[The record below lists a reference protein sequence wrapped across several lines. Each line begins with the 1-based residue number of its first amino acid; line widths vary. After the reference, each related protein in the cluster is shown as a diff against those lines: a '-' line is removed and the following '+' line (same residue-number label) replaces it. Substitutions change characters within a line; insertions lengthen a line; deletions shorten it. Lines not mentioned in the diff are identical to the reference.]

1 MNSRADQ
8 IAKTILSHLRET
20 GQLNLLGQVVHT
32 LTHSPEAKTAKCL
45 VTLTSTVAF
54 TTPELRSLTSYLRSH
69 TPGKYT
75 LTQVVDPSLIAGFTL
90 QINDTLVDASILGK
104 IKSVQNS
111 INAKD

>member
-1 MNSRADQ
+1 MTDQ
-8 IAKTILSHLRET
+8 ATKIAHTILAHLKAT
-20 GQLNLLGQVVHT
+20 NSLKLLDQVVYA
-32 LTHSPEAKTAKCL
+32 LTHSPEAKAAKCL
-45 VTLTSTVAF
+45 VTLTSAMAF